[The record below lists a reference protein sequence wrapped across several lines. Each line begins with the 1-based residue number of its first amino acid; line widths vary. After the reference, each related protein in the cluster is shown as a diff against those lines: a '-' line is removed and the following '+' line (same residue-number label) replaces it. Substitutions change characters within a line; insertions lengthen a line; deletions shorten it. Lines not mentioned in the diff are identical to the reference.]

1 MTRIRRLILP
11 VVCAVVITGASAA
24 VAREVKH
31 ATPGSGA
38 CDQDAS
44 DATTRKPS
52 TAVRED
58 ARPAREAKARPSVH
72 GDAPTGGRLQS
83 PRWHSFLPGMFR

>member
-31 ATPGSGA
+31 ATPGSH
-38 CDQDAS
+38 
-44 DATTRKPS
+44 T
-52 TAVRED
+52 
-58 ARPAREAKARPSVH
+58 
-72 GDAPTGGRLQS
+72 